1 MLSSE
6 ERKFDVSLIYVIGE
20 NVLMPWLYD
29 REYSKRDDAGKKR
42 RP

>member
-6 ERKFDVSLIYVIGE
+6 ESKFEVSLIYVTGVS
-20 NVLMPWLYD
+20 VLMLWLYD